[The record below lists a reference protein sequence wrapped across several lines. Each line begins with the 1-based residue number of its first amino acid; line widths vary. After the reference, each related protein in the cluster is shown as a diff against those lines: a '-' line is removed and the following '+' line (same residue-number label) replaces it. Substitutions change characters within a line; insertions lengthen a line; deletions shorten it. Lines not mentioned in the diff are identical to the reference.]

1 MMIFFVFQGLRVA
14 AVLGCL
20 GTCLGA
26 WIKVF
31 SVDPSLFYVSFIGQ
45 SVVATSQVS
54 FMFELCNEFFKYSSL
69 HEILQINLFQMPQ
82 TPVESQIT

>member
-1 MMIFFVFQGLRVA
+1 MQKLNTHDDFGFVCFQGLRVA

-31 SVDPSLFYVSFIGQ
+31 SVDPNLFYVSFIGQ

-54 FMFELCNEFFKYSSL
+54 NYAMQPFSKIIKANPLISPTKT
-69 HEILQINLFQMPQ
+69 LFQ
-82 TPVESQIT
+82 S